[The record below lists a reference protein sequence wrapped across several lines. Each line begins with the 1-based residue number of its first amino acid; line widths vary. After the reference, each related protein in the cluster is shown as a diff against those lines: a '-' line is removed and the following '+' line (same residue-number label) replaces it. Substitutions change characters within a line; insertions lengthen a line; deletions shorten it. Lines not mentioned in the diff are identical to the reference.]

1 MISNSHV
8 DDEDLKRK
16 REASSVSEVDS
27 SVNET
32 PKIDKQKK
40 KKPKQKSAAMQSEKV
55 KHPEDDND
63 VVTHMKI
70 INKKLEK
77 LDSSMISV
85 NKRLD
90 NVIFKGDG
98 TLHKTIK
105 DLFAEMKDDL
115 LKSVVKNIE
124 VLEGRL
130 FEKEQEIDK
139 LKTQSQVL
147 ETDIKNQKEM
157 NENLLKEL
165 KQIDMNRQKYENE
178 SEQYSRSNN
187 IKIKG
192 IADTNLRETAKQSA
206 ELVISVLRAHN
217 VCQITMADINIAHRL
232 PNKDNKNRDIIVS
245 LISRQTKFDIIANRK
260 QLKGTDIFINEDM
273 TKLNLHVLM
282 CVKKKMPDEINSAW
296 FMNGK
301 IFYKN
306 HMDKIQTVKF
316 EDYEHWTNLPWPN
329 NTPKRE

>member
-8 DDEDLKRK
+8 DDEDHKRK
-16 REASSVSEVDS
+16 REASSISEVDS

-32 PKIDKQKK
+32 PKVDKQKK

-55 KHPEDDND
+55 KHTEDDND
-63 VVTHMKI
+63 VVTQMKI

-77 LDSSMISV
+77 LDSSMNSV

-90 NVIFKGDG
+90 NVIIKGDG

-105 DLFAEMKDDL
+105 DLYAEKKDDL
-115 LKSVVKNIE
+115 LKSVVKNVE

-139 LKTQSQVL
+139 LKTRSHVL

-165 KQIDMNRQKYENE
+165 KQIDIKRQKYENE

-192 IADTNLRETAKQSA
+192 IADTNPRETARQS
-206 ELVISVLRAHN
+206 
-217 VCQITMADINIAHRL
+217 
-232 PNKDNKNRDIIVS
+232 
-245 LISRQTKFDIIANRK
+245 
-260 QLKGTDIFINEDM
+260 
-273 TKLNLHVLM
+273 
-282 CVKKKMPDEINSAW
+282 
-296 FMNGK
+296 MN
-301 IFYKN
+301 
-306 HMDKIQTVKF
+306 
-316 EDYEHWTNLPWPN
+316 W
-329 NTPKRE
+329 